1 MPGDAAAPARV
12 SAAAEAAL
20 KGEFGKAY
28 DGVRLLGTVQA
39 KIVEHFAAK
48 GQSLQDVKDMLVVSK
63 NQPERMERYW
73 QKLLSADLA
82 APIAE
87 ESEIER
93 FLMWLHAHNAF
104 DWCN

>member
-48 GQSLQDVKDMLVVSK
+48 GQSL
-63 NQPERMERYW
+63 
-73 QKLLSADLA
+73 
-82 APIAE
+82 
-87 ESEIER
+87 
-93 FLMWLHAHNAF
+93 
-104 DWCN
+104 